1 MPDPRIA
8 LGIAALLVLTAVVLF
23 WPRRGLLARLRH
35 SRRIT
40 DRVVTEDAL
49 KHLHTCEMAGR
60 RPTTE
65 SVAGALQLTVNEAS
79 AVLNRMEAAGLLAV
93 KNGDFRLT
101 PQGRES
107 ALHIIRAHR
116 LWERYLADKT
126 GYAEVEWHSQAER
139 FEHQLLPVQVDAL
152 SAELGNPTHDP
163 HGDPIPDAGGAFVAH
178 GGQSLTS
185 MPMDQPLRIV
195 HIEDEPET
203 VFAQLVAEGLYPGM
217 ELRLTELSPH
227 RVRFWAGGDEHV
239 LAPIVAAN
247 ISVLPLAQEA
257 AAEPQ
262 PGEPLSILKLGEQG
276 QVVSLSPRI
285 RGSERRRMM
294 DLGILPGTIVT
305 AELRSPSGDPTAYR
319 IRDALIAL
327 RLEQAQLI
335 TISRLPEA
343 VQ

>member
-1 MPDPRIA
+1 MPDPGLTLA
-8 LGIAALLVLTAVVLF
+8 IAAAITAAVWVVF
-23 WPRRGLLARLRH
+23 WPQRGLLARLRR
-35 SRRIT
+35 SRRMT

-65 SVAGALQLTVNEAS
+65 SLAGALHLTVNEAS
-79 AVLNRMEAAGLLAV
+79 AVLGRMEAAGLLAV

-116 LWERYLADKT
+116 LWETYLADKT
-126 GYAEVEWHSQAER
+126 GYTEVEWHSQAER
-139 FEHQLLPVQVDAL
+139 FEHQLLPVEVDAL

-163 HGDPIPDAGGAFVAH
+163 HGDPIPDSGGSFVAH
-178 GGQSLTS
+178 GGQSLTA
-185 MPMDQPLRIV
+185 MPIDEPLRIV
-195 HIEDEPET
+195 HIEDEPEA
-203 VFAQLVAEGLYPGM
+203 VFAQLVAEGLYPEM
-217 ELRLTELSPH
+217 ELRLIEISSH
-227 RVRFWAGGDEHV
+227 RVRFWADGDEHV

-247 ISVLPLAQEA
+247 IAVLPVVKETTP
-257 AAEPQ
+257 EPQ
-262 PGEPLSILKLGEQG
+262 AGEALSALQLGEQG
-276 QVVSLSPRI
+276 KVVSLSPRI

-294 DLGILPGTIVT
+294 DLGILPGTVVT

-335 TISRLPEA
+335 NISRLPEA
-343 VQ
+343 AQ

>member
-1 MPDPRIA
+1 MPDPRLA
-8 LGIAALLVLTAVVLF
+8 LGLAALAALVAAMLL
-23 WPRRGLLARLRH
+23 WPRRGLVARLRQ
-35 SRRIT
+35 SRRVT
-40 DRVVTEDAL
+40 DRMVTEDAL

-65 SVAGALQLTVNEAS
+65 SVAGALHLTVNEAS
-79 AVLNRMEAAGLLAV
+79 AVLNRMAAAGLVAV

-101 PQGRES
+101 PQGRDA

-126 GYAEVEWHSQAER
+126 GYTEVEWHSQAEL
-139 FEHQLLPVQVDAL
+139 FEHRLLPAEVEAL

-163 HGDPIPDAGGAFVAH
+163 HGDPIPDAGGSFVAH

-185 MPMDQPLRIV
+185 MPVDTLLHIV
-195 HIEDEPET
+195 HIEDEPEV

-217 ELRLTELSPH
+217 ELRLTELSPQ
-227 RVRFWAGGDEHV
+227 RVRFWADGDEHV

-247 ISVLPLAQEA
+247 ISVLPVIVEA
-257 AAEPQ
+257 APELPV
-262 PGEPLSILKLGEQG
+262 GEPLTILKLGEQG

-305 AELRSPSGDPTAYR
+305 AELISPSGDPTAYR

-327 RLEQAQLI
+327 RSEQAQLI
-335 TISRLPEA
+335 QISRLAEA
-343 VQ
+343 A